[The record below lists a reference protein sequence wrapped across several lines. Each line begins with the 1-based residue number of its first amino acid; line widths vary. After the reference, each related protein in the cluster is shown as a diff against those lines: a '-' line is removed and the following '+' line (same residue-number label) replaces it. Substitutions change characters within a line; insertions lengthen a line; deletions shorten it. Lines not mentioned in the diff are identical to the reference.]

1 MIYLD
6 NNASTPLDPR
16 VAAAIKEELAF
27 QIDNPSSLH
36 QYGQGAKIRLE
47 KARRQ
52 IADTFNIKNT
62 EVIFTSSGT
71 ESLNFLIR
79 GALKGKK
86 GHIVTSMAEH
96 PAVYNLIKSLDY
108 ETTYLTPDPNGLITP
123 DDVLKA
129 IRPDTLLV
137 ALMAVN
143 NETGVKTDIH
153 AIADVIRVP
162 LIVDGVQWLGKEP
175 FTLPKN
181 LFGIG
186 FSGHKIHAPPGIGF
200 AIVKNPIAPYLIGG
214 AQEFGK
220 RGGTENM
227 LGIAALRKAI
237 EILEYPSP
245 APRDTFES
253 ILSARLPIRINGRN
267 RVATTSNITF
277 PRTDGETLLIKL
289 DQLGLAASLGS
300 ACSSGAIEPSRV
312 LLSMGL
318 SYADA
323 KSSLRFSFS
332 RMNTVE
338 DAERAAHL
346 VLQAVLPQS
355 Q

>member
-6 NNASTPLDPR
+6 NNASTPIDPR
-16 VAAAIKEELAF
+16 VADAIKEELAF

-52 IADTFNIKNT
+52 IADTFGVKNT

-71 ESLNFLIR
+71 ESLNLLIR

-86 GHIVTSMAEH
+86 GHIITSQAEH
-96 PAVYNLIKSLDY
+96 PAVFNLIKSLDY
-108 ETTYLTPDPNGLITP
+108 DTTYLTPDSNGIITSE
-123 DDVLKA
+123 DVTKA

-153 AIADVIRVP
+153 AIADAIKVP
-162 LIVDGVQWLGKEP
+162 LIVDGVQWLGKEKIA
-175 FTLPKN
+175 LPKN

-200 AIVKNPIAPYLIGG
+200 AIIKQPIAPTLIGG

-237 EILEYPSP
+237 EILEFPSS
-245 APRDTFES
+245 APRDAFES
-253 ILSARLPIRINGRN
+253 ILIEKLPIQINGKN
-267 RVATTSNITF
+267 RVGTTSNITF
-277 PRTDGETLLIKL
+277 PNVDGETLLIKL
-289 DQLGLAASLGS
+289 DQAGIAASLGS

-312 LLSMGL
+312 LLAMGL
-318 SYADA
+318 SYKEA

-332 RMNTVE
+332 RMNTVDE
-338 DAERAAHL
+338 AKRAAQIVIDL
-346 VLQAVLPQS
+346 IK
-355 Q
+355 